1 MVVSH
6 DREFLDHVTT
16 HTLDAAAGRPRLY
29 LGGYT
34 AYAERKAQRDEAL
47 DQQTE
52 ETRNAGREVAP
63 EARLAPS
70 RFRVE
75 QKKGDKARAADRDQ
89 VVLQLTGV
97 EVRRAAEGTEG
108 AEGAAAAVEAGA
120 AAEAGSTEAG
130 AVEAA
135 AAAAEAE
142 VAGERRVLQGVDLTL
157 QRGQRLLLLGDNGA
171 GKSTLLLAALGK
183 LPLAAGTAAFA
194 PGLSTFYFAQD
205 APELLQALP
214 SGTVLEAA
222 LAEAPHAE
230 PAQVTRALK
239 QMGLPR
245 EMHGTPARALSG
257 GERARFCLAQMLVSR
272 AELLVLDEPTNH
284 LDLTAR
290 VAVEEAL
297 RSFEG
302 TLLLVSHDR
311 YFAAQVTSQVAEL
324 RDGQVRMQPGDYR
337 DYVRDNKPL
346 EERLT
351 RRVVPGASQPLLG
364 GPKPRLRLP
373 GGKVLV
379 DGREMDAKQAKGRKR
394 KWRGAA
400 VPTESTP

>member
-6 DREFLDHVTT
+6 DREFLDRVTT

-70 RFRVE
+70 RFRIE
-75 QKKGDKARAADRDQ
+75 QRKGDKARAADREQ

-97 EVRRAAEGTEG
+97 EVRRAAEG
-108 AEGAAAAVEAGA
+108 AEGAAVGMAAG
-120 AAEAGSTEAG
+120 AGSTEAE
-130 AVEAA
+130 AVAV
-135 AAAAEAE
+135 AAEEEKQTEVAE
-142 VAGERRVLQGVDLTL
+142 VAGERRVLDGVHLTL

-171 GKSTLLLAALGK
+171 GKSTLLLAALGR
-183 LPLAAGTAAFA
+183 LPLAAGSAALA

-205 APELLQALP
+205 APEQLQALP

-222 LAEAPHAE
+222 LAQAPHAE

-324 RDGQVRMQPGDYR
+324 RGGQVRMQPGDYR